1 MMSEFTK
8 ARCAG
13 RDDIAEMLSGKS
25 PEILRGAIQSMVRA
39 WRFSPADLELA
50 LRQAEQCHHW
60 ALADAAWARYEA
72 AKTQSAD
79 LPRPAS
85 RTYADWERHAE
96 LFVAQTEAFNAW
108 QQHVND
114 ADRLWGRPLPAP
126 SRGPDTDD
134 ELGEDK
140 Q

>member
-8 ARCAG
+8 SRCAD
-13 RDDIAEMLSGKS
+13 RDDIAELLRGKS
-25 PEILRGAIQSMVRA
+25 AGILRGAIQSMARS

-50 LRQAEQCHHW
+50 LRHAEQCRHW
-60 ALADAAWARYEA
+60 ALADTAWARHEA
-72 AKTQSAD
+72 ARVQID
-79 LPRPAS
+79 NLPESAS
-85 RTYADWERHAE
+85 RTYEDWEIYREALADQDAAFQLYQRHMA
-96 LFVAQTEAFNAW
+96 
-108 QQHVND
+108 D
-114 ADRLWGRPLPAP
+114 ADRLWGRPLPST